1 MLSSTPEIRNTGRDC
16 ADSDGQVDNACG
28 NAARLPKIDYNKSQK
43 GEHIMRQSRRKVL
56 KAGAA
61 LAAAASLPHFARA
74 QSGSIKIGMS
84 MPQTGSLGAGGQ
96 AALVALRLWV
106 DDVNQRGGLL
116 NRKVELIAYDDQT
129 NPANTP
135 GIYTKLLDIDKVDLL
150 IAPYGTVPTAPIVPM
165 VKQRGLLLMGNFSFQ
180 VNAKVQHDMWFN
192 NSPWNDAASWSD
204 GFIKAGQGAGAKT
217 IAILAADQEFA
228 QNLAN
233 GARELAKKANIQ
245 SVYDQNYPP
254 TTTDFSSLIR
264 GIRAA
269 KPEMVFVMS
278 YPNDSVA
285 IIRAVNEIGVGSQVQ
300 VFGGGMV
307 GLQFTPIMTSLGS
320 LLNGVLNYN
329 SYVPGMKYPGI
340 EDFLARYAKRA
351 AEARVDPLGFYLPP
365 FNYAI
370 GQMLEQAVNG
380 TKSLDH
386 KQLAAYLRKN
396 EMKTLVGPIRYDKNG
411 EWANPRVVQA
421 QFRGV
426 VDKDTE
432 QFRQPGKQ
440 IVIYPDAYKTGNVIT
455 PFEKARSAK

>member
-1 MLSSTPEIRNTGRDC
+1 
-16 ADSDGQVDNACG
+16 
-28 NAARLPKIDYNKSQK
+28 
-43 GEHIMRQSRRKVL
+43 MRGSRRKVL

-61 LAAAASLPHFARA
+61 LAAAAGLPRASFAQA
-74 QSGSIKIGMS
+74 GTVKIGMS

-129 NPANTP
+129 NPANVP
-135 GIYTKLLDIDKVDLL
+135 GIYTKLLDVDKVDLL
-150 IAPYGTVPTAPIVPM
+150 IAPYGTVPTAPIMPM
-165 VKQRGLLLMGNFSFQ
+165 VKQRNLLLMGNFSFQ

-192 NSPWNDAASWSD
+192 NSPWNDASSWSD
-204 GFIKAGQGAGAKT
+204 GFVKAGQEAGAKS
-217 IAILAADQEFA
+217 IAFLAADQEFA

-233 GARELAKKANIQ
+233 GARELSKKANIKA
-245 SVYDQNYPP
+245 VYDQNYPP

-269 KPEMVFVMS
+269 RPDMVFVMS

-285 IIRAVNEIGVGSQVQ
+285 IIRAVNEIGVGSSVQ
-300 VFGGGMV
+300 IFGGGMV

-329 SYVPGMKYPGI
+329 SYVPGMQYPGI
-340 EDFLARYAKRA
+340 EDFLGRYAKRA
-351 AEARVDPLGFYLPP
+351 ADAKVDPLGFYLPP

-370 GQMLEQAVNG
+370 GQMLEQAVG
-380 TKSLDH
+380 ATKSLEH
-386 KQLAAYLRKN
+386 RRLAEYLRKN
-396 EMKTLVGPIRYDKNG
+396 EMKTVVGPIRYDKMG

-421 QFRGV
+421 QFRGI
-426 VDKDTE
+426 VDKDME

-440 IVIYPDAYKTGNVIT
+440 VVIYPDAYKTGSVIT